1 MPPKTKK
8 MKYGLQ
14 IIIGLYRISY
24 NDALKL
30 LRWKILQEKSKKD
43 TNDFGVKIFEFR
55 NEIFLI
61 HKTWYTYNSISN
73 QLVKKLFNSNFKNTS
88 DIVKIDEDHFI
99 LLQRDYYI
107 RWMLKEITSPEI

>member
-24 NDALKL
+24 NDAFETTKVE
-30 LRWKILQEKSKKD
+30 ILQKSKKD

-55 NEIFLI
+55 NEIFDSQNMVYL
-61 HKTWYTYNSISN
+61 
-73 QLVKKLFNSNFKNTS
+73 
-88 DIVKIDEDHFI
+88 
-99 LLQRDYYI
+99 
-107 RWMLKEITSPEI
+107 

>member
-1 MPPKTKK
+1 

-24 NDALKL
+24 NDAFETTKVEN
-30 LRWKILQEKSKKD
+30 ITQKSKKD

-73 QLVKKLFNSNFKNTS
+73 QLVKTNCL
-88 DIVKIDEDHFI
+88 IRILKIHLI
-99 LLQRDYYI
+99 SS
-107 RWMLKEITSPEI
+107 K